1 MEWQAKEKSLTE
13 YIESLNKKIATLGEN
28 YERVVQELSSVKG
41 REKSSSM
48 RAAVSEKTL
57 GELQEWQRQVDQE
70 KESRLK
76 YQYENEFLKSRN
88 ADLETQREE
97 LEKLLAYKQKEINK
111 LGEEKIKI
119 HRQSS
124 EKFIQRSP
132 AKTQQPKPSI

>member
-111 LGEEKIKI
+111 LREEKIKI

-132 AKTQQPKPSI
+132 AKTQPPKPSI

>member
-111 LGEEKIKI
+111 LREEKIKI

>member
-1 MEWQAKEKSLTE
+1 MA
-13 YIESLNKKIATLGEN
+13 
-28 YERVVQELSSVKG
+28 KG
-41 REKSSSM
+41 RDKSNSV

-76 YQYENEFLKSRN
+76 YQNEFLKSRN

-111 LGEEKIKI
+111 LREEKIKI

-132 AKTQQPKPSI
+132 AKAPQPVKPAATSEH

>member
-1 MEWQAKEKSLTE
+1 M
-13 YIESLNKKIATLGEN
+13 
-28 YERVVQELSSVKG
+28 VKG
-41 REKSSSM
+41 REKSNSM

-57 GELQEWQRQVDQE
+57 GELQEWQKQVDQE

-111 LGEEKIKI
+111 LREEKIKI

-132 AKTQQPKPSI
+132 AKTPQPTKPPTTNEP

>member
-1 MEWQAKEKSLTE
+1 MA
-13 YIESLNKKIATLGEN
+13 
-28 YERVVQELSSVKG
+28 KG
-41 REKSSSM
+41 REKSSSV

-57 GELQEWQRQVDQE
+57 GELQEWQKQVDQE
-70 KESRLK
+70 RESRLK

-111 LGEEKIKI
+111 LREEKIKI

-132 AKTQQPKPSI
+132 AKAPTPAKPSAANEQ

>member
-13 YIESLNKKIATLGEN
+13 YIESLSKKIATLGEN

-111 LGEEKIKI
+111 LREEKIKI